1 MKPIK
6 VESKFK
12 YNFVTYLLFESFF
25 FQILWF
31 FQIFKQACSEV
42 HSKKIVM

>member
-12 YNFVTYLLFESFF
+12 YSFVTYLLFDSLF
-25 FQILWF
+25 FQIPWF
-31 FQIFKQACSEV
+31 FQTFKQACSEV
-42 HSKKIVM
+42 HSKKIVT